1 MAFIVEDGTGK
12 VDSTSYVDV
21 SFADAY
27 FGDQLEEGWLG
38 IVATDSHT
46 ADEIKQSCLI
56 RATTY
61 LDSFYRFRGSRA
73 SSTQSLQWPRI
84 NVDTTE
90 LIDTS
95 GVPIEVQK
103 ATAELA
109 LMASTSTLYRTADNN
124 ANKVKKL
131 TEKVEGIS
139 RTIEYAGYGEVKEIP
154 LYPQVDALLEP
165 LIIDYRTGG
174 SSPAAILT
182 GTSTTT
188 MQNVRSNPDRP
199 SSAFVNGTWDNPP
212 FSKRTLPW

>member
-1 MAFIVEDGTGK
+1 MAFIIEDGTGLI
-12 VDSTSYVDV
+12 DSTAYIDIA
-21 SFADAY
+21 FADAY
-27 FGDQLEEGWLG
+27 FGDQVEMGWLG
-38 IVATDSHT
+38 IVDTATHT
-46 ADEIKQSCLI
+46 ATELKQSYII

-61 LDSFYRFRGSRA
+61 LDSFYRFRGSR
-73 SSTQSLQWPRI
+73 SETEQSLQWPRI

-95 GVPIEVQK
+95 GVPIEIKK

-124 ANKVKKL
+124 ANRVKKL

-154 LYPQVDALLEP
+154 LYPQVDALIEP

-174 SSPAAILT
+174 STPAAIIT
-182 GTSTTT
+182 GISNTT
-188 MQNVRSNPDRP
+188 MDSIRNTPDRP
-199 SSAFVNGTWDNPP
+199 KSAFANGSWDNPP